1 MSGHSHWSGI
11 KHQKEI
17 TDKKRAGVFS
27 NLLVAISAAAK
38 SEPNPDFNPRLRSAI
53 EKAREFNVPSDNIA
67 RAVKKAAEAGKETE
81 ELLFEAYGPGGT
93 ALLIFALSDNSNRA
107 VQEIKTILNE
117 NGGKWADPGSVRW
130 AFEKVG
136 EGWSPKFSA
145 TLPPDEK
152 TKMEKLVTAI
162 MEHDAVQD
170 VFTNA
175 Q

>member
-17 TDKKRAGVFS
+17 TDKKRAQIFS
-27 NLLVAISAAAK
+27 KLLTAISAAAK
-38 SEPNPDFNPRLRSAI
+38 SEPNPDFNPRLRSAVL
-53 EKAREFNVPSDNIA
+53 KAREFNVPSDNIA
-67 RAVKKAAEAGKETE
+67 RAVKRASEAEKELE
-81 ELLFEAYGPGGT
+81 ELLFEAYGPGGA
-93 ALLIFALSDNSNRA
+93 ALLVSALSDNSNRA
-107 VQEIKTILNE
+107 VQEIKTILSE
-117 NGGKWADPGSVRW
+117 NDGKWAEPGSVRW

-145 TLPPDEK
+145 VLPPEEK
-152 TKMEKLVTAI
+152 IKMEKLVAAL

>member
-11 KHQKEI
+11 KHQKAI
-17 TDKKRAGVFS
+17 TDKKRAQIFS
-27 NLLVAISAAAK
+27 KLLIAISAAAK
-38 SEPNPDFNPRLRSAI
+38 SEPDPGFNPRLRSAV

-67 RAVKKAAEAGKETE
+67 RAIKRASEAGKELD
-81 ELLFEAYGPGGT
+81 ELLFEAYGPGGA
-93 ALLIFALSDNSNRA
+93 ALLISAVSDNSNRA

-117 NGGKWADPGSVRW
+117 NGGKWAEPGSVRW

-145 TLPPDEK
+145 AIPPDEK
-152 TKMEKLVTAI
+152 EKIEKLISAL
-162 MEHDAVQD
+162 MEQDAVQD
-170 VFTNA
+170 IFTNA